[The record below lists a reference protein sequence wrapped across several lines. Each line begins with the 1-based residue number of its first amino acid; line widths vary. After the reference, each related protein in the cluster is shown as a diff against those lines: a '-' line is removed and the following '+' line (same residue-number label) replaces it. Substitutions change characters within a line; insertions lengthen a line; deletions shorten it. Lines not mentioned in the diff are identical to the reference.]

1 MSYFNSINRMTCGI
15 CLPPVTLDEMF
26 KDCIIHSYSR
36 AWQLGRCVMRA
47 RISHSNVV
55 QAIAK
60 QQNGILLLTGKVN
73 SNNYTLFNLPCFAF
87 KFCTIIIYLYVFL

>member
-1 MSYFNSINRMTCGI
+1 MCGNGVNVKMINFIFNSINRMTCGI

-47 RISHSNVV
+47 RKSHSNVV

-73 SNNYTLFNLPCFAF
+73 VV
-87 KFCTIIIYLYVFL
+87 IITYLI